1 MKQYEVELCYAW
13 QETEDGIFHAFEV
26 VGTRSSIDHSAIAKK
41 LAGLLDTTPD
51 DERFDWNSMRVSLPE
66 SVVTHIQSEAA
77 ILPVKHH

>member
-26 VGTRSSIDHSAIAKK
+26 VDTRSSIDHNAIAKK

-51 DERFDWNSMRVSLPE
+51 DERFDWNYMRVSLPE